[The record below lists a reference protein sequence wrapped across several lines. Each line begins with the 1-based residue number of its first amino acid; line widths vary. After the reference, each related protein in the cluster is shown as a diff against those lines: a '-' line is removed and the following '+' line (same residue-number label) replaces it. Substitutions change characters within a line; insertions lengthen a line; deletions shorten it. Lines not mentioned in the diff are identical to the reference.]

1 MYEDRDGILTI
12 PKHHDSTEIYT
23 LDWSDLLD
31 PSETISS
38 SSFTADGVTVSGAAL
53 TTPKTTI
60 TVADSGGSLT
70 NTVVTSLGK
79 TLVQNLRFADTEPTG
94 SDY

>member
-38 SSFTADGVTVSGAAL
+38 SSFTADGVTVCGGAAAG
-53 TTPKTTI
+53 KRVRANGKKRRATI
-60 TVADSGGSLT
+60 A
-70 NTVVTSLGK
+70 
-79 TLVQNLRFADTEPTG
+79 LRFKQIAGLRG
-94 SDY
+94 SPFDDHPFMRCGG